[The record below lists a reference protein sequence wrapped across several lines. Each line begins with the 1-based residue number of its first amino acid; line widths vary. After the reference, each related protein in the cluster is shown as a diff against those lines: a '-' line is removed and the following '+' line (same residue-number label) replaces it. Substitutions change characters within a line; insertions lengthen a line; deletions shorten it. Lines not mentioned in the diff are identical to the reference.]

1 MSQPQ
6 RTTCG
11 SFAWVREHVVDRSLR
26 FAAGPAGSSTL
37 YVEVLRGPPGK
48 PLSLLFWLELY

>member
-11 SFAWVREHVVDRSLR
+11 SFAWLR
-26 FAAGPAGSSTL
+26 ITSSTGVCVSPLVRFVSL
-37 YVEVLRGPPGK
+37 YVEILRGPPGK

>member
-11 SFAWVREHVVDRSLR
+11 SFAWGQDHLVDRG
-26 FAAGPAGSSTL
+26 FAFRRWTGSSAL
-37 YVEVLRGPPGK
+37 HVEVLRGPPGK
-48 PLSLLFWLELY
+48 PLSFLFWLELY